1 VALLDAILG
10 AICRFAAADPRWA
23 LFISGV
29 LAAALLGVIWAWAE
43 RLERP
48 S

>member
-1 VALLDAILG
+1 LDAI
-10 AICRFAAADPRWA
+10 ARFAAADPRWA

-29 LAAALLGVIWAWAE
+29 LIAALLGIVWGWTE

>member
-1 VALLDAILG
+1 VPIIDAL
-10 AICRFAAADPRWA
+10 CRLAAAHPRWE

-29 LAAALLGVIWAWAE
+29 LAAALLGVIWTWAE
-43 RLERP
+43 RLERV

>member
-1 VALLDAILG
+1 MALIDA
-10 AICRFAAADPRWA
+10 ACRLAAADPRWA
-23 LFISGV
+23 LVISGV

-43 RLERP
+43 RWERT